1 MSHVTQINE
10 SCHTYN
16 CESRHTYK
24 CEYISQASGAA
35 DTAAVEAVM
44 SRGSLS
50 HVTHMIVGQVTHINV
65 SHVTQSSGA
74 NFRAA
79 EGVDPPPEN
88 AVFRE
93 KKTQRN

>member
-1 MSHVTQINE
+1 MSYATL
-10 SCHTYN
+10 S
-16 CESRHTYK
+16 SRAHA
-24 CEYISQASGAA
+24 E
-35 DTAAVEAVM
+35 AVEGVTRIIV
-44 SRGSLS
+44 SR
-50 HVTHMIVGQVTHINV
+50 VTHVNV